1 MVDLTLPATFYLL
14 FFLPPFTVTAS
25 NMQGTPINDV
35 GRDTV
40 FSGCDVILRITMT
53 LKTLPLL
60 GLLFY
65 HN

>member
-1 MVDLTLPATFYLL
+1 MIDLTIPTTFYLL
-14 FFLPPFTVTAS
+14 FFLPPLRVPAS
-25 NMQGTPINDV
+25 NMQGAPINDV

-40 FSGCDVILRITMT
+40 FSGCDFILRMTMT